1 MEFRRFASVRRA
13 LPALVSGLMI
23 GFYTLTANAGVI
35 NEYNVIT
42 IGNVNTPHDIEGP
55 SLIGGNAVVATIGN
69 NSPPQGGNPL
79 ITVLGN
85 LNGQNVNIN
94 SGGSLA
100 LGGSLNTNVNYNA
113 DSHGVKGSL
122 IPLSS
127 SQVSTFASAIQEIK
141 SVSSGFAQMYANNAQ
156 FALNT
161 LNAQNVFQINY
172 VDSNGYAI
180 ASIAASALTA
190 MNANFGIN
198 FGVPLASI
206 TSLVINVT
214 GDPNVDIG
222 SSIHFNGFQNNPYL
236 TSHLIWNFTD
246 ATKLAAGANMHGAI
260 LAPNADVTTGPS
272 MDGSIWAKTLTAG
285 GEVHYPLYAGN
296 GPMSPSPVPEPST
309 FLMGSLATAML
320 GFYSYRRRQAAA

>member
-1 MEFRRFASVRRA
+1 MKVRHLNWFRMA
-13 LPALVSGLMI
+13 LSSLVGGLMI
-23 GFYTLTANAGVI
+23 GFSPFTASAGVI
-35 NEYNVIT
+35 NDYNVIT
-42 IGNVNTPHDIEGP
+42 IKDVNTQHDIEGP

-69 NSPPQGGNPL
+69 NSPPQGGKPL

-94 SGGSLA
+94 NGGSLA
-100 LGGSLNTNVNYNA
+100 LGGKLNTKVNYNS
-113 DSHGVKGSL
+113 DKNGVKGKL

-127 SQVSTFASAIQEIK
+127 DEVSKFASAIQEIK
-141 SVSSGFAQMYANNAQ
+141 TVSSGFAQMYADNAQ

-161 LNAQNVFQINY
+161 LSPKNTFDINY
-172 VDSNGYAI
+172 VDKNGYAI

-190 MNANFGIN
+190 MNANFGIK
-198 FGVPLASI
+198 FGVDLKSI

-214 GDPNVDIG
+214 GGPTVDIG

-246 ATKLAAGANMHGAI
+246 ATKLNAGANMHGAI
-260 LAPNADVTTGPS
+260 LAPYADVSTGPS
-272 MDGSIWAKTLTAG
+272 MDGSIWANSLKAG

-296 GPMSPSPVPEPST
+296 GPTTPSAVPEPST
-309 FLMGSLATAML
+309 LMMGSLATAL
-320 GFYSYRRRQAAA
+320 FGLYSYRRRK